1 MLGSSH
7 SLLVLLLSPNALE
20 DICRSWYQLVAIGY
34 LSLYKH
40 FGFLS
45 LMHPRVWAESGFADL
60 ITVAHPSAI
69 FRELAICLRNRL
81 LASQNLNQHI
91 RKRSAICISTVS
103 VGQTYV
109 FSIFLT
115 NSIPFKE
122 RAVMLHKH
130 ILCCSSVP
138 KEWNSIHFFIYR
150 DQVNNN
156 SFLIY
161 QGKQS
166 HSVGIRG
173 KNNNNLL
180 SMSKQK
186 WQRRT
191 QGEMIIYC
199 HCMRGKGKEKIKEKR
214 IKIQRQ
220 IKLWQAVGKTIS
232 PS

>member
-150 DQVNNN
+150 DQVNKIVSLYIKVNRVIVLALEEKTTTI
-156 SFLIY
+156 FW
-161 QGKQS
+161 
-166 HSVGIRG
+166 VWA
-173 KNNNNLL
+173 
-180 SMSKQK
+180 SKSDK
-186 WQRRT
+186 EELRVRWSSIATAWEVRERR
-191 QGEMIIYC
+191 
-199 HCMRGKGKEKIKEKR
+199 R
-214 IKIQRQ
+214 
-220 IKLWQAVGKTIS
+220 
-232 PS
+232 